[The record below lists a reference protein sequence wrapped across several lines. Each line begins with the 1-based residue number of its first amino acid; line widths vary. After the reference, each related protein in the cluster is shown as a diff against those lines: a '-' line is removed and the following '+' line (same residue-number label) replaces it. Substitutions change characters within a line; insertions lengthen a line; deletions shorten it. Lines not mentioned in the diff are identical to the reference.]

1 MTARSS
7 STDLPITTP
16 TSAQGQKRSGPGA
29 IALGR
34 GPAGALS
41 TGFHSFPATLLCALV
56 VGVIAA
62 SAALWAIVSPAI
74 ALTAIAQAAAT
85 GGLDLL
91 GRALT
96 IIAPIIL
103 PFPLAG
109 ALAFAVLC
117 AVATWPADCRPDEN
131 RHAR

>member
-1 MTARSS
+1 MTAPSS

-16 TSAQGQKRSGPGA
+16 PSAQGQKRSRPGA
-29 IALGR
+29 IALDR

-41 TGFHSFPATLLCALV
+41 TGFRSFTATILRALGF
-56 VGVIAA
+56 GVIAG
-62 SAALWAIVSPAI
+62 AAVLWAIVSPPVAF
-74 ALTAIAQAAAT
+74 TAIAQAAAT
-85 GGLDLL
+85 AGLDLV

-117 AVATWPADCRPDEN
+117 AVATWPADCRADEN

>member
-1 MTARSS
+1 MTAPSS

-16 TSAQGQKRSGPGA
+16 PSAQGQKRSGPGA

-41 TGFHSFPATLLCALV
+41 TRFRSFTATLLCALV
-56 VGVIAA
+56 VGVIAG
-62 SAALWAIVSPAI
+62 SAALWAIVSPAV
-74 ALTAIAQAAAT
+74 ALTVIAQTAAT
-85 GGLDLL
+85 AGLDLL
-91 GRALT
+91 ARALT
-96 IIAPIIL
+96 VLGPFIL